1 MTFFGVVW
9 TYIMTLGLGQI
20 VILTLGLKV
29 YTLMVVDYSTDYEN
43 KCYVDTLEGLSKF
56 LDA

>member
-29 YTLMVVDYSTDYEN
+29 YTLVWI
-43 KCYVDTLEGLSKF
+43 L
-56 LDA
+56 LDKRDQKQKIERA

>member
-29 YTLMVVDYSTDYEN
+29 YTLLLSSERSTKWEEIIEISHIFVSN
-43 KCYVDTLEGLSKF
+43 TKF
-56 LDA
+56 